1 MPIRILLLEDEP
13 SVQRLVLIPFLRSLD
28 PNMDIEGFENGDD
41 AFRRYREAGPYDLV
55 ITDHGHLGLLGIDF
69 IEAIRKIHGHQ
80 AIILQTGNIGEHI
93 EAFERKRKD
102 IPLLSKPYRREQ
114 LHEFVKRLVPMR

>member
-1 MPIRILLLEDEP
+1 
-13 SVQRLVLIPFLRSLD
+13 
-28 PNMDIEGFENGDD
+28 MDIEGFENGDD